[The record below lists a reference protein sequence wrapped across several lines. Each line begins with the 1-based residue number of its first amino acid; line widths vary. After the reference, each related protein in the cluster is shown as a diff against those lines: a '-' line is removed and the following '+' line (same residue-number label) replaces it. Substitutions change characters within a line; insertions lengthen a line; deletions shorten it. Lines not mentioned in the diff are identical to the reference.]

1 MNSEMSNFQMMVTH
15 FCIISSNTLIL
26 GYNVIAGIDSWLAF
40 LISGVAAALFYI
52 LIVRIIR
59 LRPGMDLFEIV
70 ESAFG
75 PVVGRILAI
84 ALLLCLLT
92 YSTLI
97 VEYMSQFV
105 ATTTRN
111 HGVDLVFSVVF
122 IIVCIFLCKV
132 SVHAFGRF
140 INLVGPLIVI
150 TILLS
155 FSVYFMRLTPS
166 QLLPIME
173 NGPKPVLTGAY
184 ALFISPFCNI
194 LLMFS
199 FFKRMKSGKK
209 FAKSLFISLAI
220 SVVII
225 TARYAINIGVLGE
238 FAIKELYY
246 PSYMALSVLNIAPF
260 FQRIEVLLA
269 VHFILINLIK
279 MSACIMFLRD
289 GFNMLF
295 KIKDKRVL
303 IVPISLIVLFA
314 SYIFFTDTDE
324 MFRFTIF
331 YPFLYGLFMF
341 AVPVATWIALE
352 IKQRRAK
359 KKEIPAAS

>member
-1 MNSEMSNFQMMVTH
+1 MKSEMSNFQMMVTH

-26 GYNVIAGIDSWLAF
+26 GYNVIAGVDSWLAF
-40 LISGVAAALFYI
+40 LIAGVAAVFFYMI
-52 LIVRIIR
+52 LIRIIR
-59 LRPGMDLFEIV
+59 LRPGMDLFEII

-75 PVVGRILAI
+75 PVAGRILGI
-84 ALLLCLLT
+84 FLILCMT
-92 YSTLI
+92 FYSTLI
-97 VEYMSQFV
+97 TEYMSQFV

-111 HGVDLVFSVVF
+111 QNVDFVFSIVF
-122 IIVCIFLCKV
+122 TIVCIFICKV

-140 INLVGPLIVI
+140 INLVGPLIVL

-155 FSVYFMRLTPS
+155 FSFYFMRLSPS

-173 NGPKPVLTGAY
+173 NGPAPVLTGAY
-184 ALFISPFCNI
+184 SLFVSPFCNI

-199 FFKRMKSGKK
+199 FFKRMHSGKG

-220 SVVII
+220 SIVII
-225 TARYAINIGVLGE
+225 TARYAVNICVLGE
-238 FAIKELYY
+238 FAIQELYY

-279 MSACIMFLRD
+279 LSACIMFLRD
-289 GFNMLF
+289 GLNMLF

-303 IVPISLIVLFA
+303 VVPISLIILFA

-324 MFRFTIF
+324 MFRYTIY
-331 YPFLYGLFMF
+331 YPFLNGFFMF
-341 AVPVATWIALE
+341 GIPVAAWITLE
-352 IKQRRAK
+352 IKQRCMRK
-359 KKEIPAAS
+359 KKLQAA

>member
-324 MFRFTIF
+324 MFRYTIF
-331 YPFLYGLFMF
+331 YPFLNGLFMF
-341 AVPVATWIALE
+341 GVPVATWIALE
-352 IKQRRAK
+352 IKQRRAE